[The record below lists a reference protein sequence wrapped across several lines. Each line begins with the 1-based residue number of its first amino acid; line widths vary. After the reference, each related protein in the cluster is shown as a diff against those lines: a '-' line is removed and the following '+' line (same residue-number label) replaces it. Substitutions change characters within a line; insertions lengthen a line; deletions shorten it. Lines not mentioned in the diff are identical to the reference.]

1 MCGMA
6 SRRRAVRPA
15 CRAWLLPV
23 AVSLL
28 ATGCGRTAIER
39 GPDAPASKPPLY
51 PESDAPPTRDDSF
64 APEDTLPTQ
73 RDVPVPFDLPVRE
86 PPVATGDAAT
96 GLDAAD
102 SASEVARD
110 VPSADLAD
118 APAREVP
125 EPPDVPLPRDIAGD
139 PIKPWVDLGYSADA
153 AALAELCARTGG
165 RAIMQYC
172 GIYFYGEF
180 FDTCA
185 STLTWCCY
193 MNRPCQDI
201 AVCACPNGGCFKP
214 AYGCV
219 GKYSGCTVG
228 MDQTCNDDPVSSAIR
243 GQCVE
248 GGYCLCRDLVSNP
261 TTGKCL

>member
-1 MCGMA
+1 M
-6 SRRRAVRPA
+6 RPA
-15 CRAWLLPV
+15 CRALLLPA

-28 ATGCGRTAIER
+28 ATGCGRTAIEP
-39 GPDAPASKPPLY
+39 GPDAPPSKPAPY

-64 APEDTLPTQ
+64 APDTLPTQ
-73 RDVPVPFDLPVRE
+73 RDVL
-86 PPVATGDAAT
+86 ATGDA
-96 GLDAAD
+96 
-102 SASEVARD
+102 ASEVARD

-153 AALAELCARTGG
+153 AALAELCTRTGG
-165 RAIMQYC
+165 RAVMQYC
-172 GIYFYGEF
+172 GIYSYGEF

-185 STLTWCCY
+185 STLSWCCY
-193 MNRPCQDI
+193 IRPCQDI
-201 AVCACPNGGCFKP
+201 AVCACPNEGCFKP

-228 MDQTCNDDPVSSAIR
+228 MDQTCNADPASSAIR

-248 GGYCLCRDLVSNP
+248 GGYCRCRDLASHP